1 MSNLKFA
8 DAVRIARGCTD
19 YGGGYVGDAESHAI
33 YQHGIQ
39 TVINALEGAEE
50 RGLKDTQTRALHQLG
65 ERGQFN
71 LIVQRPK
78 FGAPVNGVLS
88 IDRNGEAMFFAGTGG
103 SSRDLYAVLQRSRI
117 EFAAATGIRLSGF
130 EPHGFDRAGNQKYQY
145 QEWWLAYTK
154 DERREGVDLARALL
168 YDNDQLKTDINE
180 RHEL

>member
-1 MSNLKFA
+1 MDIVDSIERYLSGATVNKG
-8 DAVRIARGCTD
+8 VRTRMTRARDEIVRLRTAMQQILDKNGHIGERYRGC
-19 YGGGYVGDAESHAI
+19 
-33 YQHGIQ
+33 
-39 TVINALEGAEE
+39 N
-50 RGLKDTQTRALHQLG
+50 LG
-65 ERGQFN
+65 RKFVLYMQN
-71 LIVQRPK
+71 PK
-78 FGAPVNGVLS
+78 PKQIGVGVLS
-88 IDRNGEAMFFAGTGG
+88 IDRGGEAQFFAGNGDAG
-103 SSRDLYAVLQRSRI
+103 NAIVACMDRVRI

>member
-71 LIVQRPK
+71 LIVQRPE
-78 FGAPVNGVLS
+78 FGEPVNGVLS
-88 IDRNGEAMFFAGTGG
+88 IGRNGEAMFFAGTGG
-103 SSRDLYAVLQRSRI
+103 SGRDLIAVLQRAHVEYAS
-117 EFAAATGIRLSGF
+117 ANGIMISGMEQVGEGYIF
-130 EPHGFDRAGNQKYQY
+130 
-145 QEWWLAYTK
+145 QEWWLVY
-154 DERREGVDLARALL
+154 ARDA
-168 YDNDQLKTDINE
+168 
-180 RHEL
+180 